1 MPLLAQLS
9 VCSETQAQKQG
20 HKLILSLAQSQ
31 PEICDGPSITIASS
45 ADASQIADCA
55 PYNGDVIISSDA
67 SGQISLDGVGSI
79 SGDLRCT
86 NASQLTAISA
96 DQLSEIGGIFDLEE
110 LQIMSSLQMS
120 ALVGVNQIKWIA
132 LPALQSLN
140 FAQGVAKANQVYI
153 SNTGL
158 TDLAGIELE
167 QVASMDINN
176 NQYLKTINV
185 NGLTNVTQSLS
196 FSANGMNLEI
206 EFPNLLNAANLT
218 FRNVTS
224 ISMPSLE
231 IVPGSMGFYSNGFES
246 FAAPNLTSTG
256 NTIAIVDSPS
266 LTDISFPMLETVG
279 GGIIIANNTKLTSLV
294 GDFNSLETIDG
305 DINFYGTF
313 DAISFKALTD
323 VKGAA
328 TVYTSSSNTS
338 ICDLFNGA
346 KSNQIIKGKVDCE
359 TSSKNVAGDNS
370 SDSSSS
376 SSDSDSTSAAVSK
389 FVYSAP
395 LTAVA
400 ALIAALLFI

>member
-1 MPLLAQLS
+1 MAARFFLPALALVGSALAQ
-9 VCSETQAQKQG
+9 
-20 HKLILSLAQSQ
+20 
-31 PEICDGPSITIASS
+31 CDGPEITINSS
-45 ADASQIADCA
+45 EDASQISSCETYD
-55 PYNGDVIISSDA
+55 GDVIISSEA
-67 SGQISLDGVGSI
+67 SGQLSLDGVERI

-96 DQLSEIGGIFDLEE
+96 DKLSQIGGIFDLEE

-206 EFPNLLNAANLT
+206 EFPNLVNAANLT
-218 FRNVTS
+218 FRNVSS
-224 ISMPSLE
+224 ISMPSLSE
-231 IVPGSMGFYSNGFES
+231 VPGSMGFYSNAFES

-256 NTIAIVDSPS
+256 NTIAFVDSPS
-266 LTDISFPMLETVG
+266 LTNISFPMLETIG
-279 GGIIIANNTKLTSLV
+279 GGVIIANNTELTSLT
-294 GDFNSLETIDG
+294 GAFDSLETIDG

-313 DAISFKALTD
+313 EAVSFKALTD
-323 VKGAA
+323 VKGAS
-328 TVYTSSSNTS
+328 TIYTSSSNTS
-338 ICDLFNGA
+338 ICDLFNSA
-346 KSNQIIKGKVDCE
+346 KKNQVIKGKVTCVTESDN
-359 TSSKNVAGDNS
+359 TAGNG
-370 SDSSSS
+370 SSSS
-376 SSDSDSTSAAVSK
+376 SGSSGSNKQSAAVSN
-389 FVYSAP
+389 FAYSAP
-395 LTAVA
+395 LAG
-400 ALIAALLFI
+400 IAAFIAAVLFI

>member
-1 MPLLAQLS
+1 
-9 VCSETQAQKQG
+9 
-20 HKLILSLAQSQ
+20 
-31 PEICDGPSITIASS
+31 
-45 ADASQIADCA
+45 
-55 PYNGDVIISSDA
+55 
-67 SGQISLDGVGSI
+67 
-79 SGDLRCT
+79 
-86 NASQLTAISA
+86 
-96 DQLSEIGGIFDLEE
+96 
-110 LQIMSSLQMS
+110 
-120 ALVGVNQIKWIA
+120 
-132 LPALQSLN
+132 
-140 FAQGVAKANQVYI
+140 
-153 SNTGL
+153 
-158 TDLAGIELE
+158 
-167 QVASMDINN
+167 
-176 NQYLKTINV
+176 
-185 NGLTNVTQSLS
+185 
-196 FSANGMNLEI
+196 
-206 EFPNLLNAANLT
+206 
-218 FRNVTS
+218 
-224 ISMPSLE
+224 
-231 IVPGSMGFYSNGFES
+231 
-246 FAAPNLTSTG
+246 
-256 NTIAIVDSPS
+256 
-266 LTDISFPMLETVG
+266 MLETVG

-376 SSDSDSTSAAVSK
+376 SSSSDSKSAAVSK